1 MPGSVA
7 TDGVYEVVVR
17 GGAVELPVVIGG
29 GRELEG
35 TFGKVVVNIN
45 DNVLSKKLF
54 VSTLAVVGVTVR
66 PRILVNRLVA
76 VGLKVVLRFE
86 VLRAEVGNIVGW
98 NVV

>member
-17 GGAVELPVVIGG
+17 GGAVELPVVDG